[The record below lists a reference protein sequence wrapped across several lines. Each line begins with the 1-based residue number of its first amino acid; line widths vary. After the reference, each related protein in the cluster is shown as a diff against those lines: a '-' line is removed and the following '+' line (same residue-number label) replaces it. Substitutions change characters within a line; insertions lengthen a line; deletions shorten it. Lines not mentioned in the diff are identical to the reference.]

1 MEIIM
6 ESLMFFLQVLIFPG
20 IFFLT
25 FVALLWE
32 WVDRKFYARLQNR
45 VGPYFTGKKG
55 FLQPLA
61 DFLKLLSKEDLTP
74 EQSNKRG
81 FNAAP
86 IVIAITILFLS
97 MFIPITGA
105 KGIISFEGDLLFI
118 LFGSSL
124 IMVVIMLSGWF
135 SSSPFAIAGG
145 TRTGLLMIAYEL
157 PMIITLLTPSVI
169 VGSLNISTIITY
181 QLNHGL
187 PFIAIFPIMFGFLIY
202 IIALEAE
209 LERVPFDVSH
219 AETEIV
225 AGWKVE
231 YSGKKLALLSMVS
244 DLELVFGAGIATAIF
259 LGGPYLFE
267 FLPFDW
273 AQFIALQAANT
284 PFGLLYYPL
293 VFLFKSFL
301 IILIL
306 SLFRALM
313 ARLRIDQIINASWKI
328 LLPLA
333 ILVLLLVHLPS
344 VLTLWGL

>member
-6 ESLMFFLQVLIFPG
+6 ESILFFLQVLIFPG

-25 FVALLWE
+25 FIALLWE
-32 WVDRKFYARLQNR
+32 WVDRKFYAKIQNR
-45 VGPYFTGKKG
+45 VGPYFTGKRG

-61 DFLKLLSKEDLTP
+61 DFIKLLSKEDLTP

-81 FNAAP
+81 FKTAP
-86 IVIAITILFLS
+86 IVLAITILFLL
-97 MFIPITGA
+97 MFIPIIGNQ
-105 KGIISFEGDLLFI
+105 GLISFEGDMLFI

-124 IMVVIMLSGWF
+124 IMAVIMLSGWF

-145 TRTGLLMIAYEL
+145 TRTGLLMVAYEL
-157 PMIITLLTPSVI
+157 PLILSLLTPAVLA
-169 VGSLNISTIITY
+169 GSLSISTILSY
-181 QLNHGL
+181 QLANGI
-187 PFIAIFPIMFGFLIY
+187 PFIAVFPIMFGFIIY
-202 IIALEAE
+202 LIALEAE
-209 LERVPFDVSH
+209 LERVPFDVAH

-244 DLELVFGAGIATAIF
+244 DLELVFGAGIATTIF

-273 AQFIALQAANT
+273 AQYIATFAATT
-284 PFGLLYYPL
+284 PFGVLYYAL

-306 SLFRALM
+306 SLFKGLM
-313 ARLRIDQIINASWKI
+313 ARLRIDQIVNGSWKI

-333 ILVLLLVHLPS
+333 IIVLLLVHLPS
-344 VLTLWGL
+344 VLSIWGL